1 MSLESKHC
9 LRNESLQFFFS
20 GSFGLKYRVVF
31 VIEIVSVVVRVLV
44 VKLLNDTVVVVD
56 SEAIVITLEEVGKM
70 SVSRLLYLIYNLF
83 HFSLDLRLINKVD
96 ERLNENRQ
104 SEGYSDNQPS
114 KNSKSLDWHHC

>member
-1 MSLESKHC
+1 MFLESKHC

-56 SEAIVITLEEVGKM
+56 SEAIVITLEQVGKM

-114 KNSKSLDWHHC
+114 ENSKSLDRHHC

>member
-1 MSLESKHC
+1 MFLESKHC

-31 VIEIVSVVVRVLV
+31 VIEIVSVVFRVLV

-114 KNSKSLDWHHC
+114 ENSKSLDWHHC